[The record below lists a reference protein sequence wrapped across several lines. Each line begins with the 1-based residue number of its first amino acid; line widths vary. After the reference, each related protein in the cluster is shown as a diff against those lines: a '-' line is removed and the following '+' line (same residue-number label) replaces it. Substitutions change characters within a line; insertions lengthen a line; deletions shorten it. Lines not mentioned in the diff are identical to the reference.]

1 MEKEFINLPRRITV
15 SKAQQKTWQQ
25 WLCPKDCDVQL
36 NKSNFFFCA
45 NKEVHYKQTGF
56 QHSLHLCELLSFLA
70 EKVSKTKR
78 ILLLIDSNS

>member
-25 WLCPKDCDVQL
+25 WLCPQDCDVQL
-36 NKSNFFFCA
+36 NRA
-45 NKEVHYKQTGF
+45 NKEIHYKQTGF